1 MIKAMGHIHTKPGQ
15 HDHTISGFIIRTDG
29 DEPKV
34 LLHKHKKLGKLL
46 QFGGHIEL
54 DENPWQAVCH
64 EILEESGYDMGQLK
78 IMQPKIRIKHGAVHT
93 KRHPY
98 PVNYNT
104 HKFNDEHFHI
114 DISYAFITNQEPA
127 HAIAENESG
136 DIALLTRQEVLKL
149 TEKDTYEDVK
159 QICLFIFDS
168 VMHEW
173 EAIDAAEYS

>member
-1 MIKAMGHIHTKPGQ
+1 MKVMGHIHTKPGQ

-34 LLHKHKKLGKLL
+34 LLHKHKKLEKLL

-54 DENPWQAVCH
+54 NEDPWQAVCH
-64 EILEESGYDMGQLK
+64 EILEESGYSMDQLK
-78 IMQPKIRIKHGAVHT
+78 IMQPKTRIKYGAVHT

-114 DISYAFITNQEPA
+114 DISYAFITDEEPS
-127 HAIAENESG
+127 HEIAEDESE
-136 DIALLTRQEVLKL
+136 DMMLLSRQQVIEL
-149 TEKDTYEDVK
+149 TEKETYEDVK
-159 QICLFIFDS
+159 QICLFIFDEVLS
-168 VMHEW
+168 KW
-173 EAIDAAEYS
+173 EPVDTAEYN